1 MKATHL
7 EFRLRV
13 FIFVII
19 IALGFWSPWI
29 EWFGSTLGF
38 ARRIPLMEWLA
49 LEISRLG
56 LFTFTV
62 AMPVVIVLGS
72 LIAAL
77 GAALRIWG
85 ASYLGPA
92 TVNSTEMKAGMVMA
106 SGPYRHVRNPLYLG
120 SWLSMAAMSFIMP
133 PTGALFLM
141 VMLSI
146 FLVRLV
152 LGEEAFLTKQLGDP
166 YRAYLRAVP
175 RWFPRLRSGLPT
187 SSAMPNWA
195 RGALSELNPIG
206 VFVTLALFSWS
217 YNHWLMTQAIL
228 VSFGLSIVARALMPG
243 VSSSL

>member
-1 MKATHL
+1 MKATQI

-13 FIFVII
+13 FIFVVI
-19 IALGFWSPWI
+19 IAVGFWSPWI
-29 EWFGSTLGF
+29 EYIGSTNGF
-38 ARRIPLMEWLA
+38 ARRLPLMEWLA

-56 LFTFTV
+56 LFSFTV
-62 AMPVVIVLGS
+62 ATPVVIVLGS

-77 GAALRIWG
+77 GAILRIWG

-92 TVNSTEMKAGMVMA
+92 TVHSAEMKAGMVMA
-106 SGPYRHVRNPLYLG
+106 AGPYRYVRNPLYLG
-120 SWLSMAAMSFIMP
+120 SWLSMAAMTFIMP

-141 VMLSI
+141 LLLSL

-152 LGEEAFLTKQLGDP
+152 LGEEAFLTAQLGDP
-166 YRAYLRAVP
+166 YRAYLKAVP
-175 RWFPRLRSGLPT
+175 RWFPRVRSGLPT
-187 SSAMPNWA
+187 SSAMPKWA

-206 VFVTLALFSWS
+206 VFVTLAAFSWS

-228 VSFGLSIVARALMPG
+228 VSFGLSIVVRALMPS